1 MVIAAIV
8 CLVNYLVYIFKV
20 IPWSL
25 DIGPLVVTINGCILS
40 IAIAR
45 LSFLNISPI
54 AREQVFESMQDGVIV
69 TDPQGRI
76 LDFNQAIQQ
85 LFPNLTRENIGHH
98 LSALAPE
105 LEPYLTSKNISKNNP
120 LSIQKKVSLSFMR

>member
-1 MVIAAIV
+1 
-8 CLVNYLVYIFKV
+8 
-20 IPWSL
+20 
-25 DIGPLVVTINGCILS
+25 
-40 IAIAR
+40 
-45 LSFLNISPI
+45 
-54 AREQVFESMQDGVIV
+54 MQDGVIV

-105 LEPYLTSKNISKNNP
+105 LEPYLTSKIFQKIIHFQSKRRY
-120 LSIQKKVSLSFMR
+120 LSVL